1 MIPLGS
7 GRVAAG
13 GIGAKA
19 ALLDEAARYGLAV
32 PRGFV
37 VPDHL
42 ATDDL
47 DLTAVI
53 PRPGTGLSFAVRSAF
68 SVEDTV
74 DQSRAGYYLTKLS
87 VAPEDLTEAIA
98 EVRASADREVS
109 EAAPRRD
116 VLVMEMV
123 HARHSG
129 VAFSEPGTY
138 DDLVNM
144 TEGTAQDLVA
154 GQVPGER
161 HLLARLEPSPRGWP
175 RRLAR
180 LLREIRRRFGD
191 RPWDVEWADDGT
203 RCWLVQLRAITA
215 APRRDEML
223 TIANHA
229 EILPALPSTFMTS
242 VIARAGGDLFAW
254 YRRADPRLPGD
265 RDFLTVVAGRPFI
278 NLSLLEDLLRHLGLP
293 TRLVADSIGGEPTVV
308 RRARPLRMLT
318 RSPALIR
325 LGWAQV
331 TAVATSR
338 ERERR
343 AAEIPGPEFED
354 WTSWVAAVQS
364 AYVGLVTGMFPLSSA
379 IGPPLAVLRR
389 VGTLH
394 LHAATHRSVTSRL
407 AEARDR
413 AALAGAGSP
422 AHDEFLAEFGHRG
435 VYESDLARP
444 RYRDDP
450 SSIGAAAAA
459 DIAARSVIEHG
470 WRWWLTRPVWW
481 VARAPLDAR
490 ERLRHEAMRGFATLR
505 DRGMRRA
512 HVEVAAGR
520 LPSVEHLWSL
530 TAEEVSRLDT
540 DWIPD
545 EVFWQDRDRERER
558 WSRLTPPAI
567 VGRFEDPETWDPD
580 TNASDRCRG
589 LSLTPGR
596 ILGRAWVLDEPA
608 TTPPPGFDPASTV
621 LVARS
626 VDAGWIATFA
636 LVAGVVVETGGD
648 LSHGSILLRER
659 GLPAITNAR
668 GVRRMVA
675 TGDPVELRADVGTM
689 LRLDHET

>member
-7 GRVAAG
+7 GRVAAA

-32 PRGFV
+32 PWGLV

-42 ATDDL
+42 VIEDL
-47 DLTAVI
+47 DMASTVA
-53 PRPGTGLSFAVRSAF
+53 RPGRRGSFAVRSAF
-68 SVEDTV
+68 SVEDTS
-74 DQSRAGYYLTKLS
+74 DQSRAGYYLTRLR
-87 VAPEDLTEAIA
+87 VAPEDLSAAIT
-98 EVRASADREVS
+98 EVRASGDVDDS
-109 EAAPRRD
+109 EPGLRRD
-116 VLVMEMV
+116 VLVMEMIE
-123 HARHSG
+123 ARHSG

-138 DDLVNM
+138 DDLVNL

-161 HLLARLEPSPRGWP
+161 QLLARLEPSPRGWP

-191 RPWDVEWADDGT
+191 QPWDVEWADDGT

-242 VIARAGGDLFAW
+242 VIAQAGPDLFDW
-254 YRRADPRLPGD
+254 YRRADPRLPAD

-308 RRARPLRMLT
+308 RSARPLRMLA

-325 LGWAQV
+325 LGGAQV
-331 TAVATSR
+331 IAVATAR
-338 ERERR
+338 NRERR
-343 AAEIPGPEFED
+343 AASAGRPEAGD
-354 WTSWVAAVQS
+354 WKSWVDAVQR

-379 IGPPLAVLRR
+379 IGPPLALLRR
-389 VGTLH
+389 FGTLH

-413 AALAGAGSP
+413 AALAGPGSP

-444 RYRDDP
+444 RYRDEP
-450 SSIGAAAAA
+450 SSIGEAATNVM
-459 DIAARSVIEHG
+459 ARPTVPRTV
-470 WRWWLTRPVWW
+470 RWWLTRPVWW
-481 VARAPLDAR
+481 GVRSPLDAR

-505 DRGMRRA
+505 DQGVQRA
-512 HVEVAAGR
+512 QAEVIAGR
-520 LPSVEHLWSL
+520 LPSVDHLWSL
-530 TAEEVSRLDT
+530 TADEVRRLDT

-545 EVFWQDRDRERER
+545 AVFWQERAQERER
-558 WSRLTPPAI
+558 WARLTPPAI
-567 VGRFEDPETWDPD
+567 VGRFEDPESWDPD
-580 TNASDRCRG
+580 TNTTDRCQG
-589 LSLTPGR
+589 LPLTPGR
-596 ILGRAWVLDEPA
+596 VRGRAWVLDEPA

-636 LVAGVVVETGGD
+636 LVAAVVVETGGD

-668 GVRRMVA
+668 GVRRLVT
-675 TGDPVELRADVGTM
+675 TGDQVEVRADVGTM
-689 LRLDHET
+689 VRLDAAT